1 MAGTSQATPHV
12 TGTVALMQSARVG
25 AGLPLLTPAQV
36 LSILKSTA
44 RVPKVAPDPSKTFGA
59 GILDAGAAVAAA
71 ATFDGDVPPP
81 VPDQAKVLTNGV
93 MLASQ
98 SGSAGASTVYK
109 LDVPAGALALTLR
122 TLGGSGNVSLY
133 VKVGSAGSATDYAFK
148 SAPTTGTSKSVSIS
162 RPALATYYVTVVGDS
177 AYSDVTVLGTFTV
190 PK

>member
-1 MAGTSQATPHV
+1 
-12 TGTVALMQSARVG
+12 LMQSARVG

-44 RVPKVAPDPSKTFGA
+44 RVPKVTPDPSKTFGA

-71 ATFDGDVPPP
+71 ATFGTDVPPPP
-81 VPDQAKVLTNGV
+81 VPDSSTVLTSGIMV
-93 MLASQ
+93 AGQ
-98 SGSAGASTVYK
+98 SGSVGASTVYK

-133 VKVGSAGSATDYAFK
+133 VKVGSVGSATNYDFK
-148 SAPTTGTSKSVSIS
+148 SASSSGTSKSVTIS
-162 RPALATYYVTVVGDS
+162 RPRVASYYVTLVGDS
-177 AYSDVTVLGTFTV
+177 AYSGVTVLGTFTA